1 LLAGVK
7 NTMMLAASG
16 LSRIAVAVLVSSVG
30 IGIAQVSGPV
40 IGIVG
45 WMAGFALEATL
56 LAMHLK
62 SLDRR
67 RGKR

>member
-1 LLAGVK
+1 
-7 NTMMLAASG
+7 
-16 LSRIAVAVLVSSVG
+16 VAVLVCSIG
-30 IGIAQVSGPV
+30 IGMAQVSGPV

-45 WMAGFALEATL
+45 WMAGYALEATL

-67 RGKR
+67 QGKG